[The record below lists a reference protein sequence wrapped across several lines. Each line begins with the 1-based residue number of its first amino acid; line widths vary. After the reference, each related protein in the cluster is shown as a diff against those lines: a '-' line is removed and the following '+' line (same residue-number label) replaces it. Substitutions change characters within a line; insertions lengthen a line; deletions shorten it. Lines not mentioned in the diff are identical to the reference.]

1 MLGNAFLIASRSI
14 AGAADAVPTNPV
26 MLATNR
32 VDAARVF
39 NEVDII
45 VPFLCVSHM
54 RHHNSNPFRPKW
66 ERHAEIPSKQRNE
79 WGGFLREESEKVRRL
94 TAKIKQAEHEVD
106 AIIDKLVDLTLARS
120 RFSNVR
126 LPGNIDCH
134 VNGWRLSFPQN
145 SGTLS
150 MGARPSKPPREDARL
165 NPRTRSG
172 AGHDALFTEVQRRR
186 RKQTSKLKP
195 YRAFSLGPNP
205 VFVSP
210 RAANMY
216 VCAECQTLL
225 FDCRYSGQSA
235 VQT

>member
-1 MLGNAFLIASRSI
+1 L
-14 AGAADAVPTNPV
+14 
-26 MLATNR
+26 
-32 VDAARVF
+32 
-39 NEVDII
+39 
-45 VPFLCVSHM
+45 
-54 RHHNSNPFRPKW
+54 
-66 ERHAEIPSKQRNE
+66 KQRNE
-79 WGGFLREESEKVRRL
+79 WGGFLREESEKRRL
-94 TAKIKQAEHEVD
+94 TAKIKQAEREID
-106 AIIDKLVDLTLARS
+106 AIIHKLFDLTLARS
-120 RFSNVR
+120 RFSKVR

-150 MGARPSKPPREDARL
+150 MGARPPKPPRVDARF

-195 YRAFSLGPNP
+195 YRAFSHGPNP

-210 RAANMY
+210 RIANMY
-216 VCAECQTLL
+216 VCAECQTFL

-235 VQT
+235 LQT

>member
-1 MLGNAFLIASRSI
+1 MGK
-14 AGAADAVPTNPV
+14 
-26 MLATNR
+26 
-32 VDAARVF
+32 AR
-39 NEVDII
+39 
-45 VPFLCVSHM
+45 
-54 RHHNSNPFRPKW
+54 RNSVEK
-66 ERHAEIPSKQRNE
+66 RNE

-106 AIIDKLVDLTLARS
+106 AIIDKLFDLTLARS

-165 NPRTRSG
+165 NPRTRSA

-195 YRAFSLGPNP
+195 FALFRLAQIPSSYLPAPRTCMFARSVKHCCSTADIPDNPRYRRERRNCWTSGEKWTICIVLRSL
-205 VFVSP
+205 F
-210 RAANMY
+210 R
-216 VCAECQTLL
+216 Q
-225 FDCRYSGQSA
+225 
-235 VQT
+235 

>member
-1 MLGNAFLIASRSI
+1 MGK
-14 AGAADAVPTNPV
+14 
-26 MLATNR
+26 
-32 VDAARVF
+32 AR
-39 NEVDII
+39 
-45 VPFLCVSHM
+45 
-54 RHHNSNPFRPKW
+54 RNSV
-66 ERHAEIPSKQRNE
+66 ERNE

-106 AIIDKLVDLTLARS
+106 AIIDKLFDLTLARS

-165 NPRTRSG
+165 NPRTRSA

-195 YRAFSLGPNP
+195 SRFFAWPKSRLRI
-205 VFVSP
+205 SP
-210 RAANMY
+210 RREH
-216 VCAECQTLL
+216 VCLRGVSNIVVRLPIFRTIRGT
-225 FDCRYSGQSA
+225 DVSG
-235 VQT
+235 VIV